1 MRWYDNGFHMFNTND
16 YQIPHSCSII
26 PLSFHYLLKHMR
38 YNTIIETNT
47 TLPTKGS
54 IIMKKTYIT
63 SAMIMAL
70 ALASMTGCGDLSVSQ
85 NTSSTAK
92 TATSVPDT
100 KESITAEKSTEY
112 SADESDEAIEV
123 KQLSNETEET
133 TYTQRDL
140 EQTADTSEAQNITVA
155 DNKTI
160 DITDEGVYTISG
172 SAAVRAFPVWDL
184 LSSNRSSAS
193 ITAFARLNPR

>member
-1 MRWYDNGFHMFNTND
+1 
-16 YQIPHSCSII
+16 
-26 PLSFHYLLKHMR
+26 MR

-54 IIMKKTYIT
+54 FIMKKTYIT

-70 ALASMTGCGDLSVSQ
+70 TLASMTGCGESSVSQ

-92 TATSVPDT
+92 TATSVSDT
-100 KESITAEKSTEY
+100 KESVTAEKSTEY
-112 SADESDEAIEV
+112 YADESDEAIEV

-160 DITDEGVYTISG
+160 DITDEGVYI
-172 SAAVRAFPVWDL
+172 L
-184 LSSNRSSAS
+184 
-193 ITAFARLNPR
+193 